1 MGNKDRHEI
10 SKLMA
15 LLLFGLLL
23 RLVAGRQSLINDG
36 ILMSGYDEYYHMRRI
51 LYTVTHFPNTLWFD
65 SYLDY
70 PHGMNLT
77 WPPFF
82 DQLSAALALA
92 LGQHNQPGVE
102 TVAAFLPVV
111 LGGAAVVVVYY
122 MIREVFDRNTALL
135 AAFMTAI
142 APYHILKTM
151 IGATDH
157 HCLEV
162 LLLLASLLFMVLAF
176 SRRSQGQ
183 IFAAASG
190 VMMAG
195 LAYTW
200 SGALIYL
207 GIFLAYAAVQMI
219 VDLISGTS
227 SKENMVKLLVAF
239 GVALIIMLP
248 FWNASWLFISFLGI
262 VAIIVAM
269 LIMFAVSY
277 LMAVQRAHW
286 VAFPFII
293 LALIFIPLLI
303 SKFLG
308 DPFNLDALIQ
318 YGYNYLFGGE
328 MVGKIAEAEPLFS
341 SSVGW
346 DLILNL
352 LFSLSGLAAFA
363 IYLAR
368 ANVERRSGLLL
379 LFTWSTLS
387 ILLTIGQVRF
397 LYISTIAMGIMISFL
412 YFWIWNIIQKHR
424 SRISRGYARPLAVAL
439 LIILILP
446 TAIEAMSVTHS
457 VPAIAGDW
465 YDSLIWLKE
474 NSNSTSFYDCPEK
487 SPEYSVMSW
496 WDYGNWVLYEAR
508 RPVVADNFQVGVAD
522 SAKFYLSENEETST
536 AILDARRSRYVFV
549 DYDMLY
555 GKLPAVVA
563 WANENLS
570 SYLRVVDK
578 GSSLAV
584 TATSRLV
591 NTTLAR
597 LYFLNGAGMGHF
609 RLIYESPIDM
619 RAGTPKSKVKIFE
632 YIPGALIRVSDGT
645 GQRVEASLAM
655 ITNQGEAFKYFNEG
669 VPKDGK
675 YEIRVPY
682 STEPKY
688 GTYAVG
694 QYKIFSENE
703 SDMKVQNI
711 SVNEKDIYEGKIIDV
726 VFKANDS
733 S

>member
-1 MGNKDRHEI
+1 MSRKERLEI
-10 SKLMA
+10 GKLMA

-23 RLVAGRQSLINDG
+23 RLIAGRQSLINEG
-36 ILMSGYDEYYHMRRI
+36 IMMSGYDEYYHMRRI
-51 LYTVTHFPNTLWFD
+51 LYTVNHFPDTLWFD

-162 LLLLASLLFMVLAF
+162 LLLLASLLFMLLAF
-176 SRRSQGQ
+176 SRHSQGQ

-195 LAYTW
+195 LEYTW

-207 GIFLAYAAVQMI
+207 GIFLAYAAVQII
-219 VDLISGTS
+219 VDQISGTS
-227 SKENMVKLLVAF
+227 SKENMVKLLIAF

-248 FWNASWLFISFLGI
+248 FWNAPWLFISFFGIVVMI
-262 VAIIVAM
+262 VAI

-277 LMAVQRAHW
+277 LMAKQGDHW
-286 VAFPFII
+286 IAFPLTII
-293 LALIFIPLLI
+293 ALIFIPLLI

-308 DPFNLDALIQ
+308 NLFNLNALIQ
-318 YGYNYLFGGE
+318 FSYNYLFGGG

-341 SSVGW
+341 ISLGW

-363 IYLAR
+363 IYIAR
-368 ANVERRSGLLL
+368 ANVERRSCHLL
-379 LFTWSTLS
+379 LFTWITLS
-387 ILLTIGQVRF
+387 IILTIGEIRF
-397 LYISTIAMGIMISFL
+397 LYLSTIGMGIMIAFL
-412 YFWIWNIIQKHR
+412 YFWIRNIIQKHR
-424 SRISRGYARPLAVAL
+424 SRISREYAKPLAVAL

-446 TAIEAMSVTHS
+446 TAIEAISVTHS

-465 YDSLIWLKE
+465 YESLRWLSE

-487 SPEYSVMSW
+487 SPEYSVMNW
-496 WDYGNWVLYEAR
+496 WDYGNWVIYEAR
-508 RPVVADNFQVGVAD
+508 RPVVANNFQAGITD

-536 AILDARRSRYVFV
+536 AVLDARRSRYIIV
-549 DYDMLY
+549 DYDMIY
-555 GKLPAVVA
+555 SKLSAIA
-563 WANENLS
+563 IWANESLS
-570 SYLRVVDK
+570 SYLVAVDQ
-578 GSSLAV
+578 GSSFVVLP
-584 TATSRLV
+584 TSRFV

-597 LYFLNGAGMGHF
+597 LYLLNGAGMGHF
-609 RLIYESPIDM
+609 RLIYESSTYM
-619 RAGTPKSKVKIFE
+619 RATPPKSKVKIFE
-632 YIPGALIRVSDGT
+632 YVPGALIRVTDGQ
-645 GQRVEASLAM
+645 GQRVGALLN
-655 ITNQGEAFKYFNEG
+655 IVTNQGKAFEYVNEG
-669 VPKDGK
+669 SLKDGK

-682 STEPKY
+682 STESTY
-688 GTYAVG
+688 GTHATG
-694 QYKIFSENE
+694 QYEIFSENE
-703 SDMKVQNI
+703 GDVKIQNI
-711 SVNEKDIYEGKIIDV
+711 NVSEQDIYDGKIIYV
-726 VFKANDS
+726 VFKENDS